1 MHRNIDVRQGIHMKK
16 IHLFT
21 ISLLGL
27 FHLQQAYAIDLD
39 AGDYDYAPSGTNLAM
54 LYYQHATRDSLY
66 TGSHKTS
73 DNVDLTSDIGIA
85 RYVHYM
91 DVAGL
96 HIAPQ
101 ILIPFGRLDAGKDIS
116 ALGSNSGLGDII
128 LANTFFVYHDKDTKS
143 TFGITPYLYL
153 PTGQY
158 SKNDALN
165 IGENRV
171 KFTLQGAYTTQL
183 AERLNWDV
191 AGDFTLYGKNDD
203 VAGGGSLKQD
213 LGFQLQT
220 NARYRLTDM
229 ADLRAGL
236 SYSDAGDTKQ
246 NGITTDST
254 QQTKFWVGTGIS
266 PTPTTQVILN
276 YGRDLKVENGFK
288 EDNRINLRLMKVF

>member
-1 MHRNIDVRQGIHMKK
+1 
-16 IHLFT
+16 
-21 ISLLGL
+21 
-27 FHLQQAYAIDLD
+27 
-39 AGDYDYAPSGTNLAM
+39 M
-54 LYYQHATRDSLY
+54 LYYQHASRDSLY
-66 TGSHKTS
+66 TGSNKVS
-73 DNVDLTSDIGIA
+73 DQVELTSDIGIA

-128 LANTFFVYHDKDTKS
+128 LANTFFVYHDQETKS

-153 PTGQY
+153 PTGKY
-158 SKNDALN
+158 SKNDDLN

-171 KFTLQGAYTTQL
+171 KFTLQGAYTTKL
-183 AERLNWDV
+183 TDRINWDV

-203 VAGGGSLKQD
+203 IAGGGDLKQD

-220 NARYRLTDM
+220 SARYRLNQI

-236 SYSDAGDTKQ
+236 SYNDAGDTKQ
-246 NGITTDST
+246 NGMTTDSNK
-254 QQTKFWVGTGIS
+254 QTKLWVGTGVS
-266 PTPTTQVILN
+266 PTPTTQIILN

-288 EDNRINLRLMKVF
+288 EENRINLRLMRVF

>member
-1 MHRNIDVRQGIHMKK
+1 MKK
-16 IHLFT
+16 IHALAL
-21 ISLLGL
+21 SLLG
-27 FHLQQAYAIDLD
+27 FFCLQNAYAVDLD
-39 AGDYDYAPSGTNLAM
+39 AGDYDYAPSGTNLGM
-54 LYYQHATRDSLY
+54 LYYQHASRDSLY
-66 TGSHKTS
+66 TGSNKVS
-73 DNVDLTSDIGIA
+73 DQVELKSDIGIA

-101 ILIPFGRLDAGKDIS
+101 ILIPFGRLEAGKDIS

-128 LANTFFVYHDKDTKS
+128 LANTFFVYHDQETKS

-153 PTGQY
+153 PTGKY
-158 SKNDALN
+158 SKNDDLN

-171 KFTLQGAYTTQL
+171 KFTLQGAYTTKL
-183 AERLNWDV
+183 TDRINWDV

-203 VAGGGSLKQD
+203 IAGGGDLKQD

-220 NARYRLTDM
+220 SARYRLNQI

-246 NGITTDST
+246 NGMTTDST
-254 QQTKFWVGTGIS
+254 KQTKFWVGAGVS
-266 PTPTTQVILN
+266 PTSTTQIILN
-276 YGRDLKVENGFK
+276 YGRDIEVENGFK
-288 EDNRINLRLMKVF
+288 EENRINLRLMKVF

>member
-1 MHRNIDVRQGIHMKK
+1 MKK
-16 IHLFT
+16 IHTLAT
-21 ISLLGL
+21 SLLGL
-27 FHLQQAYAIDLD
+27 LFLQNVYAVDLD

-54 LYYQHATRDSLY
+54 LYYQHASRDSLY
-66 TGSHKTS
+66 NGNDRVSNK
-73 DNVDLTSDIGIA
+73 VELKSDIGIA

-101 ILIPFGRLDAGKDIS
+101 ILVPFGRLDAEKDIAS
-116 ALGSNSGLGDII
+116 LGSSSGLGDII
-128 LANTFFVYHDKDTKS
+128 LANTFFIYHDKDTKS

-153 PTGQY
+153 PTGKY
-158 SKNDALN
+158 SKYDDLN

-171 KFTLQGAYTTQL
+171 KLTVQGAYTTQL
-183 AERLNWDV
+183 IDRLNWDI
-191 AGDFTLYGKNDD
+191 ASDFTIYGKNDD
-203 VAGGGSLKQD
+203 VINGSLKQD
-213 LGFQLQT
+213 LGFQIQT
-220 NARYRLTDM
+220 NTRYRLTDI

-246 NGITTDST
+246 DGVTTDSNK
-254 QQTKFWVGTGIS
+254 QTKLWIGTGIS
-266 PTPTTQVILN
+266 PTATTQVILN

>member
-1 MHRNIDVRQGIHMKK
+1 MKK
-16 IHLFT
+16 IHALAM
-21 ISLLGL
+21 SLLGVFCL
-27 FHLQQAYAIDLD
+27 HNAYAVDLD

-54 LYYQHATRDSLY
+54 LYYQHASRDSLY
-66 TGSHKTS
+66 TGSNKVS
-73 DNVDLTSDIGIA
+73 DQVELTSDIGIA

-128 LANTFFVYHDKDTKS
+128 LANTFFVYHDQETKS

-153 PTGQY
+153 PTGKY
-158 SKNDALN
+158 SKNDDLN

-171 KFTLQGAYTTQL
+171 KFTLQGAYTTKL
-183 AERLNWDV
+183 TDRINWDV

-203 VAGGGSLKQD
+203 IAGGGDLKQD

-220 NARYRLTDM
+220 SARYRLNQI

-236 SYSDAGDTKQ
+236 SYNDAGDTKQ
-246 NGITTDST
+246 NGMTTDSNK
-254 QQTKFWVGTGIS
+254 QTKFWVGTGVS
-266 PTPTTQVILN
+266 PTPTTQIILN

-288 EDNRINLRLMKVF
+288 EENRINLRLMRVF

>member
-1 MHRNIDVRQGIHMKK
+1 MLQGTAMKRK
-16 IHLFT
+16 HSLAV
-21 ISLLGL
+21 SLLGL
-27 FHLQQAYAIDLD
+27 LYLQNVYAVDLD
-39 AGDYDYAPSGTNLAM
+39 AGDYDYAPSGTNLAI

-66 TGSHKTS
+66 TGSNKTS
-73 DNVDLTSDIGIA
+73 DHVDLTSDIGIA

-101 ILIPFGRLDAGKDIS
+101 ILIPFGRLDAGKDLS

-143 TFGITPYLYL
+143 TFGITPFLYL

-158 SKNDALN
+158 SKNDSLN

-203 VAGGGSLKQD
+203 ITGGGSLKQD
-213 LGFQLQT
+213 LGFQFQT

-254 QQTKFWVGTGIS
+254 KQTKFWVGTGIS

>member
-1 MHRNIDVRQGIHMKK
+1 MKK
-16 IHLFT
+16 IRALAT
-21 ISLLGL
+21 SILGL
-27 FHLQQAYAIDLD
+27 FCLQNTYAVDLD
-39 AGDYDYAPSGTNLAM
+39 AGDYDYAPNGTNLAM
-54 LYYQHATRDSLY
+54 LYYQHASRDSLY
-66 TGSHKTS
+66 TGSDKVS
-73 DNVDLTSDIGIA
+73 DQVELKSDIGIA

-128 LANTFFVYHDKDTKS
+128 LANTFFVYHDQETKS

-153 PTGQY
+153 PTGKY
-158 SKNDALN
+158 SKDEGLN

-171 KFTLQGAYTTQL
+171 KFTLQGAYTTKL
-183 AERLNWDV
+183 TDRISWDT

-203 VAGGGSLKQD
+203 IAGGGDLKQD

-220 NARYRLTDM
+220 NGRYRLNEI

-236 SYSDAGDTKQ
+236 SYSDVGDTKQ
-246 NGITTDST
+246 NGVTTDST
-254 QQTKFWVGTGIS
+254 KQSKFWVGTGLS

-276 YGRDLKVENGFK
+276 YGRDLKVKNGFK
-288 EDNRINLRLMKVF
+288 EDNRINLRFMKVF

>member
-1 MHRNIDVRQGIHMKK
+1 MKK
-16 IHLFT
+16 IHTLAT
-21 ISLLGL
+21 SLLGL
-27 FHLQQAYAIDLD
+27 LFLQNVYAVDLD

-54 LYYQHATRDSLY
+54 LYYQHASRDSLY
-66 TGSHKTS
+66 NGNDRIS
-73 DNVDLTSDIGIA
+73 DNVELKSDIGIA

-101 ILIPFGRLDAGKDIS
+101 ILVPFGRLDAGKDIAS
-116 ALGSNSGLGDII
+116 LGSNSGLGDII
-128 LANTFFVYHDKDTKS
+128 LANTFFLYHDKDTKS

-153 PTGQY
+153 PTGKY
-158 SKNDALN
+158 SKYDDLN

-171 KFTLQGAYTTQL
+171 KLTVQGAYTTQL
-183 AERLNWDV
+183 IDRLNWDI
-191 AGDFTLYGKNDD
+191 AGDFTIYGKNDD
-203 VAGGGSLKQD
+203 VINGSLKQD
-213 LGFQLQT
+213 LGFQIQT
-220 NARYRLTDM
+220 NARYRLTDI

-246 NGITTDST
+246 DGVTTDSNK
-254 QQTKFWVGTGIS
+254 QTKFWIGTEIS
-266 PTPTTQVILN
+266 PTATTQVILN